1 MDKEHIVNQV
11 KLLIPNS
18 NENPDYDK
26 IIDFTVDKIM
36 NDIANYCNIPID
48 ELPNELS
55 AVAVSMAVQA
65 IKVNGVLDSE
75 STANIQSLNEGDTS
89 VTFKPVSDIYV
100 ALQGLNPITDNYT
113 NILNNFRRLPEWA
126 NLRA

>member
-11 KLLIPNS
+11 KLLIPN
-18 NENPDYDK
+18 NNKNPDYDK

-55 AVAVSMAVQA
+55 TVVVSMAVQA

-75 STANIQSLNEGDTS
+75 STANIQSLNEGDVS
-89 VTFKPVSDIYV
+89 VTFKPVSDIYL

-113 NILNNFRRLPEWA
+113 SILNNFRRLPE
-126 NLRA
+126 

>member
-1 MDKEHIVNQV
+1 MDKEYIANHV
-11 KLLIPNS
+11 KLLVSNS

-26 IIDFTVDKIM
+26 IINFTVDKIT

-55 AVAVSMAVQA
+55 TVAVSMAVQA
-65 IKVNGVLDSE
+65 IKVNGFLDGE
-75 STANIQSLNEGDTS
+75 STANIQSLNEGDVS

-113 NILNNFRRLPEWA
+113 SILNNFRRLPE
-126 NLRA
+126 

>member
-11 KLLIPNS
+11 ELLIPNN

-26 IIDFTVDKIM
+26 IIDFTVDKII

-55 AVAVSMAVQA
+55 AVAVSMVVQA

-75 STANIQSLNEGDTS
+75 NTANIQSLNEGDVS

-113 NILNNFRRLPEWA
+113 SILNNFRRLIWIK
-126 NLRA
+126 

>member
-1 MDKEHIVNQV
+1 MDKEYIVNQV

-36 NDIANYCNIPID
+36 NDIANYCNIPTD

-55 AVAVSMAVQA
+55 TVVVSMVVQA

-75 STANIQSLNEGDTS
+75 NTANIQSLSEGDTS

-113 NILNNFRRLPEWA
+113 SILNNFRRLPE
-126 NLRA
+126 

>member
-1 MDKEHIVNQV
+1 MDKECIVNQV
-11 KLLIPNS
+11 KLLIPN
-18 NENPDYDK
+18 NNKNPDYDK

-48 ELPNELS
+48 ELPDELS
-55 AVAVSMAVQA
+55 TVVVGMTVQA

-75 STANIQSLNEGDTS
+75 NTANIQSLNEGDVS

-113 NILNNFRRLPEWA
+113 SILNNFRRLPE
-126 NLRA
+126 

>member
-1 MDKEHIVNQV
+1 MDKECIVNQV
-11 KLLIPNS
+11 KLLVSNS

-55 AVAVSMAVQA
+55 TVAVSMAVQA
-65 IKVNGVLDSE
+65 IKVNGFLDSE
-75 STANIQSLNEGDTS
+75 NTANIQSLNEGDVS

-113 NILNNFRRLPEWA
+113 SILNNFRRLPE
-126 NLRA
+126 

>member
-11 KLLIPNS
+11 KLLIPN
-18 NENPDYDK
+18 NNKNPDYDK

-55 AVAVSMAVQA
+55 TVVVSMVVQA

-75 STANIQSLNEGDTS
+75 NTANIQSLSEGDTS

-113 NILNNFRRLPEWA
+113 NILNSFRRLPE
-126 NLRA
+126 

>member
-1 MDKEHIVNQV
+1 MNKECIVNQV
-11 KLLIPNS
+11 KLLIPN
-18 NENPDYDK
+18 NDENPNYEQ
-26 IIDFTVDKIM
+26 IIDFTIDKIT
-36 NDIANYCNIPID
+36 NDIANYCNISID

-65 IKVNGVLDSE
+65 IKVNGFLDGE
-75 STANIQSLNEGDTS
+75 NTANIQSLNEGDAS

-113 NILNNFRRLPEWA
+113 SILNNFRRLPE
-126 NLRA
+126 

>member
-1 MDKEHIVNQV
+1 MDKEYIVNQV

-55 AVAVSMAVQA
+55 TVAVSMAVQA
-65 IKVNGVLDSE
+65 IKVNGILDSE
-75 STANIQSLNEGDTS
+75 NTANIQSLNEGDVS

-100 ALQGLNPITDNYT
+100 ALQGLNPITYNYT
-113 NILNNFRRLPEWA
+113 GILNNFRGLPE
-126 NLRA
+126 

>member
-1 MDKEHIVNQV
+1 MDKEHIVSQV
-11 KLLIPNS
+11 KLLIPN
-18 NENPDYDK
+18 NDENPNYEQ

-55 AVAVSMAVQA
+55 TVVVNMAVQA
-65 IKVNGVLDSE
+65 IKVNGFLDDE
-75 STANIQSLNEGDTS
+75 NAANIQSLNEGDTS
-89 VTFKPVSDIYV
+89 VTFKPVSDIYL

-113 NILNNFRRLPEWA
+113 NILNNFRRLPE
-126 NLRA
+126 

>member
-1 MDKEHIVNQV
+1 MDKEYIVNQV
-11 KLLIPNS
+11 KLLVSNS

-26 IIDFTVDKIM
+26 IVDFTVDKIT

-65 IKVNGVLDSE
+65 IKVNGFLDSE
-75 STANIQSLNEGDTS
+75 NTVNIQSLNEGDVS

-113 NILNNFRRLPEWA
+113 NILNNFRRLPE
-126 NLRA
+126 

>member
-1 MDKEHIVNQV
+1 MDKERIVNQV
-11 KLLIPNS
+11 KLLIPND

-55 AVAVSMAVQA
+55 TVVVNMAVQA
-65 IKVNGVLDSE
+65 IKVNGFLDGE
-75 STANIQSLNEGDTS
+75 SAANIQSLNEGDTS

-113 NILNNFRRLPEWA
+113 NILNNFRRLPE
-126 NLRA
+126 

>member
-1 MDKEHIVNQV
+1 MDKEHIVDQV
-11 KLLIPNS
+11 KLLIPND
-18 NENPDYDK
+18 NENPDYEQ

-55 AVAVSMAVQA
+55 TVAVNMAVQA
-65 IKVNGVLDSE
+65 IKVNGFLDGE
-75 STANIQSLNEGDTS
+75 SAANIQSLSEGDTS

-113 NILNNFRRLPEWA
+113 NILNNFRRLPE
-126 NLRA
+126 

>member
-1 MDKEHIVNQV
+1 MDKECIADQV
-11 KLLIPNS
+11 KLLISNN

-36 NDIANYCNIPID
+36 NDIANYCNIPTD

-55 AVAVSMAVQA
+55 TVVVSMAVQA

-89 VTFKPVSDIYV
+89 VTFKPVSDIYL

-113 NILNNFRRLPEWA
+113 NILNNFRRLPE
-126 NLRA
+126 

>member
-1 MDKEHIVNQV
+1 MDKEHVVNQV
-11 KLLIPNS
+11 KLLVSNS

-26 IIDFTVDKIM
+26 IVDFTVDKIT

-55 AVAVSMAVQA
+55 TVAVSMAVQA
-65 IKVNGVLDSE
+65 IKVNGFLDGE
-75 STANIQSLNEGDTS
+75 NTANIQSLNEGDVS

-113 NILNNFRRLPEWA
+113 SILNNFRRLPE
-126 NLRA
+126 

>member
-11 KLLIPNS
+11 KLLIPNN

-55 AVAVSMAVQA
+55 TVVVNMAVQA
-65 IKVNGVLDSE
+65 IKVNGLLDSE
-75 STANIQSLNEGDTS
+75 NIANIQSLNEGDTS
-89 VTFKPVSDIYV
+89 VTFKPMSDIYL

-113 NILNNFRRLPEWA
+113 NILNNFRRLPE
-126 NLRA
+126 

>member
-55 AVAVSMAVQA
+55 AVVVSMTVQA

-113 NILNNFRRLPEWA
+113 NILNNFRRLPE
-126 NLRA
+126 

>member
-11 KLLIPNS
+11 KLLIPN
-18 NENPDYDK
+18 NNKNPDYDK

-55 AVAVSMAVQA
+55 AVAVSMVVQA

-75 STANIQSLNEGDTS
+75 NTANIQSLNEGDVS
-89 VTFKPVSDIYV
+89 VTFKPVSDIYL

-113 NILNNFRRLPEWA
+113 GILNNFRRLPE
-126 NLRA
+126 

>member
-1 MDKEHIVNQV
+1 MDKEYIVNQV

-18 NENPDYDK
+18 NESPDYDK

-55 AVAVSMAVQA
+55 TVAVSMAVQA
-65 IKVNGVLDSE
+65 IKVNGFLDSE
-75 STANIQSLNEGDTS
+75 NTANIQSLNEGDVS

-113 NILNNFRRLPEWA
+113 SILNNFRRLPE
-126 NLRA
+126 

>member
-1 MDKEHIVNQV
+1 MDKERIVNQV
-11 KLLIPNS
+11 KLLVPNS

-26 IIDFTVDKIM
+26 IVDFTVGKIM

-48 ELPNELS
+48 ELPNELT

-65 IKVNGVLDSE
+65 IKVNGFLDGE
-75 STANIQSLNEGDTS
+75 SAANIQSLNEGDTS

-113 NILNNFRRLPEWA
+113 SILNNFRRLPE
-126 NLRA
+126 

>member
-1 MDKEHIVNQV
+1 MDKEHIADQV
-11 KLLIPNS
+11 KLLIPNN

-36 NDIANYCNIPID
+36 NDIANYCNVPID

-55 AVAVSMAVQA
+55 TVVVNMTVQA
-65 IKVNGVLDSE
+65 IKVNGFLDSD
-75 STANIQSLNEGDTS
+75 SAANIQSLNEGDTS
-89 VTFKPVSDIYV
+89 VTFKPMSDIYL

-113 NILNNFRRLPEWA
+113 NILYNFRRLPE
-126 NLRA
+126 

>member
-1 MDKEHIVNQV
+1 MDKECIVNQV
-11 KLLIPNS
+11 KLLIPNDD
-18 NENPDYDK
+18 ENPSYEQ

-36 NDIANYCNIPID
+36 NDIANYCNISID

-55 AVAVSMAVQA
+55 TVAVSMAVQA
-65 IKVNGVLDSE
+65 IKVNGFLDGE
-75 STANIQSLNEGDTS
+75 NTANIQSLNEGDVS

-113 NILNNFRRLPEWA
+113 SILNNFRRLPE
-126 NLRA
+126 

>member
-1 MDKEHIVNQV
+1 MDKEYIVNQV
-11 KLLIPNS
+11 KLLIPN
-18 NENPDYDK
+18 NDENPNYEQ
-26 IIDFTVDKIM
+26 IIDFTIDKIT
-36 NDIANYCNIPID
+36 NDIANYCNISID

-65 IKVNGVLDSE
+65 IKVNGFLDGE
-75 STANIQSLNEGDTS
+75 NTANIQSLNEGDAS

-113 NILNNFRRLPEWA
+113 NILNNFRRLPE
-126 NLRA
+126 

>member
-1 MDKEHIVNQV
+1 MDKECIVNQV
-11 KLLIPNS
+11 KLLVPNN

-26 IIDFTVDKIM
+26 IIDFTVNKIM

-48 ELPNELS
+48 ELPNEL
-55 AVAVSMAVQA
+55 ATVVVSMAVQA

-75 STANIQSLNEGDTS
+75 SAANIQSLNEGDVS
-89 VTFKPVSDIYV
+89 VTFKPISDIYV

-113 NILNNFRRLPEWA
+113 SILNNFRRLPE
-126 NLRA
+126 

>member
-1 MDKEHIVNQV
+1 MDKEHIADQV
-11 KLLIPNS
+11 KLLIPNN

-36 NDIANYCNIPID
+36 NDIANYSNIPID

-55 AVAVSMAVQA
+55 TVVVNMTVQA
-65 IKVNGVLDSE
+65 IKVNGFLDGE
-75 STANIQSLNEGDTS
+75 SAANIQSLNEGDTS
-89 VTFKPVSDIYV
+89 VTFKPVSDIYL

-113 NILNNFRRLPEWA
+113 NILNNFRRLPE
-126 NLRA
+126 

>member
-11 KLLIPNS
+11 KLLIPN
-18 NENPDYDK
+18 NNKNPDYDK

-36 NDIANYCNIPID
+36 NDIANYCNISID

-55 AVAVSMAVQA
+55 AVAVGMAVQA

-75 STANIQSLNEGDTS
+75 STANIQSLNEGDVS
-89 VTFKPVSDIYV
+89 VTFKPVSDIYL

-113 NILNNFRRLPEWA
+113 SILNNFRRLPE
-126 NLRA
+126 

>member
-1 MDKEHIVNQV
+1 MDKEHIADQV
-11 KLLIPNS
+11 KLLIPNN

-55 AVAVSMAVQA
+55 TVVVNMAVQA
-65 IKVNGVLDSE
+65 IKVNGLLDSE
-75 STANIQSLNEGDTS
+75 NTANIQSLNEGDVS

-100 ALQGLNPITDNYT
+100 ALQGLNPITNNYT
-113 NILNNFRRLPEWA
+113 SILNNFRRLPE
-126 NLRA
+126 

>member
-1 MDKEHIVNQV
+1 MDKEHIINQV
-11 KLLIPNS
+11 KLLIPN
-18 NENPDYDK
+18 NNKNPDYDK
-26 IIDFTVDKIM
+26 IFDFTVDKIL

-55 AVAVSMAVQA
+55 TVVVNMAVQA
-65 IKVNGVLDSE
+65 IKVNGFLDSE
-75 STANIQSLNEGDTS
+75 SAANIQSLNEGDVS

-113 NILNNFRRLPEWA
+113 NILNNFRRLPE
-126 NLRA
+126 

>member
-55 AVAVSMAVQA
+55 AVAVSMVVQA

-75 STANIQSLNEGDTS
+75 NTANIQSLNEGDVS

-113 NILNNFRRLPEWA
+113 SILNNFRRLPE
-126 NLRA
+126 

>member
-1 MDKEHIVNQV
+1 MDKEHITDQV
-11 KLLIPNS
+11 KLLIPN
-18 NENPDYDK
+18 NNKNPDYDK

-55 AVAVSMAVQA
+55 TVAVSMVVQA

-75 STANIQSLNEGDTS
+75 SAANIQSLNEGDVS

-113 NILNNFRRLPEWA
+113 GILNNFRRLPE
-126 NLRA
+126 

>member
-1 MDKEHIVNQV
+1 MDKEHIVDQV
-11 KLLIPNS
+11 KLLIPN
-18 NENPDYDK
+18 NNNPDYDK

-75 STANIQSLNEGDTS
+75 STANIQSLSEGDVS

-113 NILNNFRRLPEWA
+113 NILNNFRRLPE
-126 NLRA
+126 

>member
-11 KLLIPNS
+11 KLLIPN
-18 NENPDYDK
+18 NNKNPDYDK

-36 NDIANYCNIPID
+36 NDIANYCNISID

-55 AVAVSMAVQA
+55 AVVVSMTVQA
-65 IKVNGVLDSE
+65 IKVNGVLDGE
-75 STANIQSLNEGDTS
+75 SAANIQSLNEGDVS
-89 VTFKPVSDIYV
+89 VTFKPVSDIYL

-113 NILNNFRRLPEWA
+113 NILNNFRRLPE
-126 NLRA
+126 

>member
-1 MDKEHIVNQV
+1 MDKEYIANQV
-11 KLLIPNS
+11 KLLVSNS

-26 IIDFTVDKIM
+26 IINFTVDKIT

-55 AVAVSMAVQA
+55 AVAVGMAVQA
-65 IKVNGVLDSE
+65 IKVNGFLDGE

-113 NILNNFRRLPEWA
+113 SILNNFRRLPE
-126 NLRA
+126 

>member
-1 MDKEHIVNQV
+1 MDKERIVSQV
-11 KLLIPNS
+11 KLLIPN
-18 NENPDYDK
+18 NDENPNYEQ
-26 IIDFTVDKIM
+26 IINFTVDKIM

-55 AVAVSMAVQA
+55 TVVVNMAIQA
-65 IKVNGVLDSE
+65 IKVNGFLDSD
-75 STANIQSLNEGDTS
+75 SATNIQSLNEGDTS

-113 NILNNFRRLPEWA
+113 NILNNFRRLPE
-126 NLRA
+126 

>member
-1 MDKEHIVNQV
+1 MDKEYIVNQV
-11 KLLIPNS
+11 KLLIPN
-18 NENPDYDK
+18 NNKNPDYDK
-26 IIDFTVDKIM
+26 TIDFTVDKIM

-55 AVAVSMAVQA
+55 TVAVSMVVQA

-75 STANIQSLNEGDTS
+75 SAANIQSLNEGDVS

-100 ALQGLNPITDNYT
+100 ALQSLNPITDNYT
-113 NILNNFRRLPEWA
+113 GILNNFRRLPE
-126 NLRA
+126 